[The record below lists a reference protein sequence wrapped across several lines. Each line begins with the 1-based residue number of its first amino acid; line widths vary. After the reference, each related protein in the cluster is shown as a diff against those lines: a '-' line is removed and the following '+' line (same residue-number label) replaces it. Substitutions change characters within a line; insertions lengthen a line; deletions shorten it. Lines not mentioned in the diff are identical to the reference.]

1 MAAKNDNLP
10 INADIDLQNGGTIK
24 YANEVIAIIAGVAAG
39 EVDGIAG
46 MCTSGGFGDI
56 ISRNRNITRGIKV
69 EMGGEE
75 VSIDRYTI
83 VEYGQPI
90 QKVALEVQ
98 ENVRKAIE
106 SMTGLH
112 VVKVDVHVQGVSF
125 EKENAAIEATR
136 TPALE
141 EPKPAKKKASKK
153 SAPAENPE
161 PKAETPAEPQPE
173 HPAEEKPVNAEE
185 KAVEEPAAEAE
196 APAESEPV
204 SEAETPAAEA
214 APEQPAEEAAPQPET
229 PAEEEPAPDAKAP
242 HTRKPRRK
250 A

>member
-24 YANEVIAIIAGVAAG
+24 YATEVIAIIAGVAAG

-46 MCTSGGFGDI
+46 MVTSGGIGDI

-75 VSIDRYTI
+75 VSIDIYAI

-125 EKENAAIEATR
+125 EKENAAIEASK
-136 TPALE
+136 TPAIE
-141 EPKPAKKKASKK
+141 APKPAKKKSRKAPAPAQEA
-153 SAPAENPE
+153 APAE
-161 PKAETPAEPQPE
+161 K
-173 HPAEEKPVNAEE
+173 
-185 KAVEEPAAEAE
+185 PAAEEAPAE
-196 APAESEPV
+196 APAEP
-204 SEAETPAAEA
+204 ETPAAEEA
-214 APEQPAEEAAPQPET
+214 APAAEPEAQPAEAPAEAEAAPQEPEAPAEEA
-229 PAEEEPAPDAKAP
+229 PAEGNKPPRT
-242 HTRKPRRK
+242 HKPRRR